1 MKLTVAHRFVALG
14 LLPTEG
20 SFVTLRTVRDAQ
32 SVLAPSA
39 DEVEKFQITQDGE
52 QVRWVGDT
60 SVDVPLSDAGVKLI
74 CAKLKSLDESNALK
88 MEHLS
93 LYDMLTNTSDA
104 TTSA

>member
-1 MKLTVAHRFVALG
+1 MKLTVAHRLLALG

-20 SFVTLRTVRDAQ
+20 SFVTLRIVRDAQ
-32 SVLAPSA
+32 AVLAPSA
-39 DEVEKFQITQDGE
+39 EEVEKFQITQDGD

-60 SVDVPLSDAGVKLI
+60 SVDVPLTDAVVKFIL
-74 CAKLKSLDESNALK
+74 AKLKSLDESNALK
-88 MEHLS
+88 IEHLS

>member
-1 MKLTVAHRFVALG
+1 MKLTVAHRLLALG

-20 SFVTLRTVRDAQ
+20 SFVTLRIVRDAQ
-32 SVLAPSA
+32 AVLAPSA
-39 DEVEKFQITQDGE
+39 EEVDKFQITQDGE

-60 SVDVPLSDAGVKLI
+60 SVDVPLTDAVVKFIL
-74 CAKLKSLDESNALK
+74 AKLKSLDESNALK
-88 MEHLS
+88 IEHLS

>member
-32 SVLAPSA
+32 AVLAPSA
-39 DEVEKFQITQDGE
+39 DEVDKFQITQDGE

-60 SVDVPLSDAGVKLI
+60 LVDVPLTDAGAKLI
-74 CAKLKSLDESNALK
+74 LAKLKSLDESNALT
-88 MEHLS
+88 MAHLS

>member
-1 MKLTVAHRFVALG
+1 MMLTVAHRFVALG

-20 SFVTLRTVRDAQ
+20 SFVTLRAVRDAQ
-32 SVLAPSA
+32 TVLAPSA
-39 DEVEKFQITQDGE
+39 EEVETFQITQDGE

-60 SVDVPLSDAGVKLI
+60 LVDVPLTDAGAKLI
-74 CAKLKSLDESNALK
+74 RAKLKSLDESNALK

-93 LYDMLTNTSDA
+93 LYDMLTHTSDA

>member
-32 SVLAPSA
+32 AVLAPSA
-39 DEVEKFQITQDGE
+39 DEVDKFQITQDGE

-60 SVDVPLSDAGVKLI
+60 LVDVPLTDAGAKLI
-74 CAKLKSLDESNALK
+74 LAKLKSLDESNALT
-88 MEHLS
+88 MAHLS
-93 LYDMLTNTSDA
+93 LYDMLTDMSDA
-104 TTSA
+104 TKTA

>member
-1 MKLTVAHRFVALG
+1 MMLTVAHRLLALG

-32 SVLAPSA
+32 AVLAPSA
-39 DEVEKFQITQDGE
+39 EEVERFQITQDGD

-60 SVDVPLSDAGVKLI
+60 STDVRLTKADVKFIL
-74 CAKLKSLDESNALK
+74 AKLKSLDESNALK

>member
-32 SVLAPSA
+32 AVLAPSA
-39 DEVEKFQITQDGE
+39 EEVEKFQITQDGE

-60 SVDVPLSDAGVKLI
+60 SVDVPLTDAVVKLI

>member
-32 SVLAPSA
+32 AVLAPSA
-39 DEVEKFQITQDGE
+39 DEVETFQITQDGE

-60 SVDVPLSDAGVKLI
+60 LVDVPLTDAGAKLI
-74 CAKLKSLDESNALK
+74 FAKLKSLDESNALK

-104 TTSA
+104 TTFA

>member
-32 SVLAPSA
+32 AVLAPSA
-39 DEVEKFQITQDGE
+39 DEVETFQITQDGE

-60 SVDVPLSDAGVKLI
+60 LVDVPLTDAGAKLI
-74 CAKLKSLDESNALK
+74 LAKLKSLDESNALK

-104 TTSA
+104 TTFA